1 MDSNEKFVRLHWQ
14 TVTAGQDIYGYGI
27 TLPTR
32 PPHSFVGYEKKNTAW
47 QAAREFTEQRREEI
61 RKVERDMLFIQE
73 YLDQSCDSSW
83 RPIAAQSIKGRLQAA
98 LAALG
103 QGLKETR

>member
-1 MDSNEKFVRLHWQ
+1 MDENEQFVRQHWERVATGAAALHLSDYCAPI
-14 TVTAGQDIYGYGI
+14 VASGNEFA
-27 TLPTR
+27 
-32 PPHSFVGYEKKNTAW
+32 SW